1 MLFCADGCLSVFD
14 FNAPSISFMP
24 FDHHV
29 ATTMRVITYSIV
41 HTQTGR
47 KERKKKK
54 EKSQVEPPS
63 FKVFH
68 KVWYPLPRPPVLGAW
83 FDRVTVGVGPTA
95 SQVCINRF
103 SSRQVHKQLGAQNP
117 YSLEL
122 LIFSFVLPVSV
133 LVTTCLDR
141 PPFGSANDVHA

>member
-1 MLFCADGCLSVFD
+1 MGVCLSLTSMPR
-14 FNAPSISFMP
+14 PSRSCHSI
-24 FDHHV
+24 
-29 ATTMRVITYSIV
+29 ITLPPQCASS
-41 HTQTGR
+41 HTPSCIR
-47 KERKKKK
+47 KPVEKKEKKKK